1 MSYKVARCKR
11 ARPRGGGTLQNGIRA
26 DSRGFTGTYGRK
38 CGGMSTDA
46 WGADA
51 TDMCTGAWRVRARAS
66 GMRRWHW
73 THGRGTGTVGTGR
86 TDVAHELLA
95 LDVYGTWPREDVPSL
110 GLTGED

>member
-1 MSYKVARCKR
+1 M
-11 ARPRGGGTLQNGIRA
+11 LQSGIRA

-38 CGGMSTDA
+38 CGGMSTGA

-51 TDMCTGAWRVRARAS
+51 TGMCTGAWRVSALAF

-86 TDVAHELLA
+86 MDVAHGLLA
-95 LDVYGTWPREDVPSL
+95 LDVAKRGRSWLGIDRRGRRSL
-110 GLTGED
+110 KGVSM